1 MLSRCK
7 DKHFLGIF
15 CFVLRKILYLIIK
28 LLFIDKKSVFYLEDV
43 HKFVNFAAI
52 INHRDGKS
60 KNDKVI

>member
-1 MLSRCK
+1 M
-7 DKHFLGIF
+7 
-15 CFVLRKILYLIIK
+15 IIINK
-28 LLFIDKKSVFYLEDV
+28 VVKMLFIDKKSVFYLEDV